1 MTYKYNIIEVI
12 KMPRGR
18 KKKELPA
25 LENNIQNTHLVQ
37 KSKPL
42 FSLWKSDLTL
52 SEFKILDTYLSRIN
66 SHNPEQR
73 IVRFEKGELEKL
85 LNVKQ
90 IKPNELKTRLK
101 HLMSNVV
108 EIKDSR
114 KAKGFKLITLF
125 EQAEC
130 EKDENGLWQVELA
143 CTSKAMEYIFNIE
156 EIGYLRY
163 KIRSITQISSLYSY
177 ILFTYLEYNRFRKSW
192 EISLDELKALL
203 NCTSD
208 TYIEYKRFNDLIL
221 KKCKKELHEKTDI
234 RYSYEPIK
242 KGKKV
247 VAIRFN
253 LETLTDLLPNT
264 KDEKILDID
273 VVNEKELQYNQSLR
287 FLAGSVDYEFSET
300 ELIVLKDLVL
310 QIIPTNEIEQYNCL
324 RRQYNILNL
333 QSKKS
338 NIKNRFSYLKKL
350 LENEVKEVIQSKP
363 LTKTSRLETGNKFN
377 QFPQREYSKEDMANL
392 EKMLLQK

>member
-1 MTYKYNIIEVI
+1 
-12 KMPRGR
+12 MPRGR

-42 FSLWKSDLTL
+42 FSLWTSDLTL
-52 SEFKILDTYLSRIN
+52 AEFKILDTYLSRIN

-73 IVRFEKGELEKL
+73 TVRFEKGELEKL

-90 IKPNELKTRLK
+90 IKPNELKLRLK

-108 EIKDSR
+108 EIKDNR
-114 KAKGFKLITLF
+114 KSKGFKLITLF

-163 KIRSITQISSLYSY
+163 KIRSITKISSLYSY

-192 EISLDELKALL
+192 EISLDELKMLL
-203 NCTSD
+203 NCTEES
-208 TYIEYKRFNDLIL
+208 YSKFKEFNRCIL
-221 KKCKKELHEKTDI
+221 KRCQKELQEKTDI
-234 RYSYEPIK
+234 RYNYEPIK

-247 VAIRFN
+247 IAIKFT
-253 LETLTDLLPNT
+253 LETLIDFLPDT
-264 KDEKILDID
+264 KQEEIID
-273 VVNEKELQYNQSLR
+273 VDLEKEFQYSQPLR
-287 FLAGSVDYEFSET
+287 FLARAVDFEFSEA
-300 ELIVLKDLVL
+300 ELIILKDFVL
-310 QIIPTNEIEQYNCL
+310 QLFPTNELEQYNYL
-324 RRQYNILNL
+324 KRQWNILNL
-333 QSKKS
+333 HSQKT
-338 NIKNRFSYLKKL
+338 NIKNRFAYLKKL
-350 LENEVKEVIQSKP
+350 LENEEQKQKEI
-363 LTKTSRLETGNKFN
+363 KTNNKLNHRFN
-377 QFPQREYSKEDMANL
+377 QFPQREYSKEQMSEI
-392 EKMLLQK
+392 EKKLLRR